1 MNTHLRAVK
10 MTLKGKNPVSL
21 DQLSIRGNNVRYVI
35 LPDSLNLDTLL
46 VDDTPKQKTATV
58 GTCAAAAVVPLP
70 WPRQVAASVDGTVGI
85 VTDGA
90 PVLVAP
96 WRLRVR
102 GRERSNEVR
111 FCFSLHRQTR
121 PPPLHGS
128 RLTRSVSRLTHCL
141 VPQNVVPYVTL
152 SGHGFPGA
160 AGGTCSHFRTC
171 RFPARCVTT
180 LLRAAPLSSCPFST
194 AAARGGIA
202 ARGARGRGAR
212 GGSRGAP
219 RGGRGRGMRGGR

>member
-102 GRERSNEVR
+102 GRETNNEHV
-111 FCFSLHRQTR
+111 
-121 PPPLHGS
+121 
-128 RLTRSVSRLTHCL
+128 SVSRRIDKPALAPSRFPSHALCL
-141 VPQNVVPYVTL
+141 APHTL
-152 SGHGFPGA
+152 LGTTKCGA
-160 AGGTCSHFRTC
+160 VCDAERPHLPGGTGGGGMCSHF
-171 RFPARCVTT
+171 PPVVS
-180 LLRAAPLSSCPFST
+180 LQ
-194 AAARGGIA
+194 GV
-202 ARGARGRGAR
+202 
-212 GGSRGAP
+212 
-219 RGGRGRGMRGGR
+219 